1 MDLHYRQEITV
12 GTLVLTGVAA
22 FVLGTMWLS
31 GKESR
36 SGKRIVNVQFDDV
49 GNMKAGNPVK
59 VSGVQLGKVDA
70 IAFRNVGDVL
80 VTLNLD
86 PRIEPRTD
94 ATALL
99 SSVGLVGDVVIV
111 FDPGKATEPLP
122 PDAVIKGSTE
132 RGLFDIGDELSGEAK
147 ATMVSLREVAN
158 KQLAE
163 DLQRTLRSFERLANS
178 FSDPKT
184 GPGPEINATMVQ
196 LRSLSARIDSVLASP
211 GLGKVV
217 ANADSAT
224 VRFARLA
231 EGFAYGA
238 GCERIGKRATSLKPR
253 TPNTRN
259 SQTGSARRKKNDS
272 RKALR
277 AVNSTI
283 IMKKSPRKMFS
294 LRCGMRL

>member
-36 SGKRIVNVQFDDV
+36 SGKQIVNAQFTNV
-49 GNMKAGNPVK
+49 GNMKRGNPVK
-59 VSGVQLGKVDA
+59 VSGVQLGTVDE
-70 IAFRNVGDVL
+70 IAFRDVGDVL

-86 PRIEPRTD
+86 PRIQPKTD

-99 SSVGLVGDVVIV
+99 SSVGLAGDVVVV
-111 FDPGKATEPLP
+111 FDPGKAAEPLP
-122 PDAVIKGSTE
+122 PDAVIKGTTE
-132 RGLFDIGDELSGEAK
+132 RGLFDIGNELSGEAK
-147 ATMVSLREVAN
+147 ATMVHLREVAN
-158 KQLAE
+158 KELSE

-211 GLGKVV
+211 ELGKVI

-231 EGFAYGA
+231 DQFTVTGA
-238 GCERIGKRATSLKPR
+238 RVDTLLIKINRGDGTLGKLVTDTTMYVQLTELSASLK
-253 TPNTRN
+253 
-259 SQTGSARRKKNDS
+259 ALVDDLKKNPG
-272 RKALR
+272 KIPIQ
-277 AVNSTI
+277 VKI
-283 IMKKSPRKMFS
+283 F
-294 LRCGMRL
+294 

>member
-12 GTLVLTGVAA
+12 GTLVLSGVAA

-31 GKESR
+31 GKEST
-36 SGKRIVNVQFDDV
+36 SGKRVVNVQFDDV

-59 VSGVQLGKVDA
+59 VSGVQLGKVGQ
-70 IAFRNVGDVL
+70 IAFRGVRDVL
-80 VTLNLD
+80 VTLILD

-111 FDPGKATEPLP
+111 FDPGKAGDPLP

-132 RGLFDIGDELSGEAK
+132 RGLFDIGTELSGEAK
-147 ATMVSLREVAN
+147 ATMTSFRDVAN
-158 KQLAE
+158 KELAD
-163 DLQRTLRSFERLANS
+163 DLRRTLRSFERLANG

-211 GLGKVV
+211 ALERVLS
-217 ANADSAT
+217 NADSAT
-224 VRFARLA
+224 LRFGRLA
-231 EGFAYGA
+231 DQYTATGARIDTLLMKINRGEGTL
-238 GCERIGKRATSLKPR
+238 GKMVTDSTMYVQLRELSASLK
-253 TPNTRN
+253 
-259 SQTGSARRKKNDS
+259 ALIDDLKKNPG
-272 RKALR
+272 KIPIQ
-277 AVNSTI
+277 VKI
-283 IMKKSPRKMFS
+283 F
-294 LRCGMRL
+294 